1 MENDAVL
8 YRERECGYK
17 LARVVKV
24 DNAVDPPG
32 YVVEVDGAERSTEA
46 SRLAPAPKPRR
57 RSDGGNNGG
66 SDSDGCVDA
75 SAAFA
80 PPSHARGGAEG
91 GAEGAPSRSD
101 MALAHEMAMEAAQ
114 CLDTSRGDHVGAKDF
129 LVKAMEALDSE
140 RRHDGLLRLR
150 VMRRLCLYSYVT
162 CLSACTLAF
171 VCTNIVS
178 LY

>member
-1 MENDAVL
+1 M
-8 YRERECGYK
+8 
-17 LARVVKV
+17 
-24 DNAVDPPG
+24 
-32 YVVEVDGAERSTEA
+32 EVDGAERSTEA

-57 RSDGGNNGG
+57 RSDGGNNNG

-91 GAEGAPSRSD
+91 GADLPHSCPSRGD

-114 CLDTSRGDHVGAKDF
+114 CLDPSRGDHVGAKDF

-140 RRHDGLLRLR
+140 RKHTG
-150 VMRRLCLYSYVT
+150 
-162 CLSACTLAF
+162 
-171 VCTNIVS
+171 
-178 LY
+178 